1 LPSFVKVCSAAAGHR
16 PHLGVELMRKFLIAF
31 LLASMTV
38 AMTVSV
44 ALADGGSPCCYS

>member
-1 LPSFVKVCSAAAGHR
+1 
-16 PHLGVELMRKFLIAF
+16 MRKFLIAF